1 MKELKAPDKVTQKMT
16 HDGAVAENLSTGEV
30 TNISSREAE
39 TDFSADREPL
49 QTAEAAAERAAHAH
63 DRHKAKQAARAD
75 AETVRAGSEA
85 RGRPSS
91 RLQFTDE
98 ELAAPDLRKAI
109 RRSDRAA
116 DKLDA
121 AKEAIPTRRVLKTER
136 VFDEAA
142 GKGKTRLR
150 FEEVEKKPNG
160 HLRHNPLARPVQELK
175 ATAHGRSAR
184 WSTKMWAWRPGTR
197 ARNWRSA
204 VWLVRRAVFV
214 PLSGSAA

>member
-116 DKLDA
+116 DKLAA
-121 AKEAIPTRRVLKTER
+121 AKEVGY
-136 VFDEAA
+136 F
-142 GKGKTRLR
+142 KGK
-150 FEEVEKKPNG
+150 V
-160 HLRHNPLARPVQELK
+160 
-175 ATAHGRSAR
+175 
-184 WSTKMWAWRPGTR
+184 
-197 ARNWRSA
+197 
-204 VWLVRRAVFV
+204 
-214 PLSGSAA
+214 